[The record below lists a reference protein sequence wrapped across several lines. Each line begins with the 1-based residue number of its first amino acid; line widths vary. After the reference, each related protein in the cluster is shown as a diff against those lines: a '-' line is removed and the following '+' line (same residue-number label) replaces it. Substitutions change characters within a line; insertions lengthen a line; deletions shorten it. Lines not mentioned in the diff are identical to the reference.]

1 MNINKFTIK
10 SQEALQ
16 QAQQIAQSFGQQ
28 QLENEHIFKAILE
41 VDSTVTPF
49 ILKKVNVN
57 IDLFQKVLDSTIQ
70 SFPKV
75 SGGEIMLSRDA
86 SSTLNEAS
94 ILAKKMN
101 DDFVSIEHIKPVV
114 LFKHSTRCIISRT
127 VLKQFDADFQFPE
140 EKIDWYLLDLL
151 NHRDLSNEIASR
163 YNVIHQS
170 PQIVVI
176 RNGKAVFDES
186 HDGINAEDL
195 KQFT

>member
-1 MNINKFTIK
+1 MSFFKNIFGENKTEEK
-10 SQEALQ
+10 QNEQVEAK
-16 QAQQIAQSFGQQ
+16 F
-28 QLENEHIFKAILE
+28 F
-41 VDSTVTPF
+41 
-49 ILKKVNVN
+49 
-57 IDLFQKVLDSTIQ
+57 
-70 SFPKV
+70 
-75 SGGEIMLSRDA
+75 
-86 SSTLNEAS
+86 TLNNIKQFDEIDEIS
-94 ILAKKMN
+94 
-101 DDFVSIEHIKPVV
+101 HTKPVV